1 MCLPHYFYKKKK
13 KLGVGIVWFLL
24 HYFKKSTFLASN
36 FHQFQFYPPEQI
48 ETRLTGE
55 SNIIVVT
62 IQMKGPKWL
71 DKLLFKIT
79 VNLCIP
85 KFLVLE

>member
-1 MCLPHYFYKKKK
+1 MYADPFIICVCHTTFIKK

-36 FHQFQFYPPEQI
+36 FHQFQFYPLEQI

-55 SNIIVVT
+55 SNYSSDDPNERT
-62 IQMKGPKWL
+62 QM
-71 DKLLFKIT
+71 
-79 VNLCIP
+79 VR
-85 KFLVLE
+85 